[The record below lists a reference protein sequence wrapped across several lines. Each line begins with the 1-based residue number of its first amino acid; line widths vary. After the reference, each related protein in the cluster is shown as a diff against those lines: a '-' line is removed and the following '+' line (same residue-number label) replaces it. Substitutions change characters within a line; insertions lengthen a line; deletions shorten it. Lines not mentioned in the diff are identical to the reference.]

1 MKHDETQQVNV
12 DFEPLGRRL
21 RVQRG
26 VSILA
31 AAQQAGVGLVSI
43 CGGKGTCGRCKVRV
57 LEGEVSSLTETEAN
71 KLSPDEIARGYRL
84 ACQAKVLSD
93 LKLHVPP
100 QSLTATQRTQVE
112 GQELTVPIVPVV
124 VGCDFRL
131 SPPTL
136 DDIRS
141 DVNRLRDHLELLDY
155 SDLTIDFAVL
165 RELPANLREWDWTGT
180 IGLRDQEVVSFGP
193 LGRKLLGLAVDLGTT
208 KLAGYLVDLET
219 GQTLAMAGAMNPQ
232 IAYGEDVMARIAYA
246 MEGEEQATTLR
257 EVVVGGVNDLAR
269 DLCAQ
274 SGHHPE
280 EIVEAVVVGNTA
292 MHHLFLGLPVGQL
305 GLAPYLPAVSEALDV
320 KAREVGLEIAPGGYV
335 HLLPIVA
342 GFVGADHVA
351 MILSTQIGEAQG
363 TMLGLDIGTNTEV
376 VLRANGRLISCST
389 ASGPAF
395 EGAHIKDGMRAA
407 EGAIE
412 QLRITASG
420 VEYQTIGNAPPVGLC
435 GSGVLDAVA
444 QLRLLGVLDERGNM
458 ADHPR
463 VRRTDRGPEFVLVEA
478 KEGENN
484 REVVIT
490 RGDVGEIQLAKGA
503 IRAGINILLDEAGLS
518 QQDIDQVIIAGAF
531 GTYIDVS
538 SAMAIGMFPP
548 LPLERFNQVG
558 NAAGMGAKLAL
569 VSREQRAKAAEIARQ
584 VEYIE
589 LTNDKRFVDEF
600 ARAMYLR

>member
-1 MKHDETQQVNV
+1 MSYQV

-21 RVQRG
+21 RVGRG
-26 VSILA
+26 VSILT

-43 CGGKGTCGRCKVRV
+43 CGGKGTCGRCKVQV
-57 LEGEVSSLTETEAN
+57 LEGQVSPLSETEAK
-71 KLSPDEIARGYRL
+71 KLTTDEIARGYRL
-84 ACQAKVLSD
+84 ACQVEILSD
-93 LKLHVPP
+93 LKVHIPP
-100 QSLTATQRTQVE
+100 QSLTAAQRTQVE

-124 VGCDFRL
+124 VGCDVRL
-131 SPPTL
+131 PPPTRK
-136 DDIRS
+136 DIRS
-141 DVNRLRDHLELLDY
+141 DLDRVGDHLIETLGL
-155 SDLTIDFAVL
+155 SDLTVDFTVL
-165 RELPANLREWDWTGT
+165 RQLSTHLREWEWSGT
-180 IGLRDQEVVSFGP
+180 VGVRGREVVSFNP
-193 LGRKLLGLAVDLGTT
+193 LGRKPLGLAVDLGTT

-246 MEGEEQATTLR
+246 MQGEEQAATLR
-257 EVVVGGVNDLAR
+257 EAVVGAVNDLAR
-269 DLCAQ
+269 NLCTQ
-274 SGHHPE
+274 SSHHPE

-292 MHHLFLGLPVGQL
+292 MHHLFLGLPVRQL
-305 GLAPYLPAVSEALDV
+305 GLAPYLPALTDALEL

-335 HLLPIVA
+335 HLLPIIA

-351 MILSTQIGEAQG
+351 MILSTEIYEAEG
-363 TMLGLDIGTNTEV
+363 TVLGLDIGTNTEV

-412 QLRITASG
+412 RLRIVASG
-420 VEYQTIGNAPPVGLC
+420 VEYQTIGDAPPVGLC

-444 QLRLLGVLDERGNM
+444 QLRQLGVVDERGSM
-458 ADHPR
+458 GDHPR
-463 VRRTDRGPEFVLVEA
+463 VRRTEHGPEFVLVA
-478 KEGENN
+478 AGEDGNG
-484 REVVIT
+484 RDVVLT

-518 QQDIDQVIIAGAF
+518 ERDIDEVIIAGAF

-538 SAMAIGMFPP
+538 SAIVIGMFPP
-548 LPLERFNQVG
+548 LPLERFRQVG
-558 NAAGMGAKLAL
+558 NAAGMGARLAL
-569 VSREQRAKAAEIARQ
+569 ISKQQRAKTAEIARR

-589 LTNDKRFVDEF
+589 LTNDSRFVDEF
-600 ARAMYLR
+600 AKAMYLK